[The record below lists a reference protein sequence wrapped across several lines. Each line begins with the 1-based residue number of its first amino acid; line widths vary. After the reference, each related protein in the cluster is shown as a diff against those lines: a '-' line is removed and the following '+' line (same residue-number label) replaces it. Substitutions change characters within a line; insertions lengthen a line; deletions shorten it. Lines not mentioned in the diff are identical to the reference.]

1 MRTQSSMSKTPDAKT
16 LTRRDALDET
26 HPYPGDDPV
35 FELIVLGKEAEG
47 RCQLQFTDLL
57 NDPVLPLKT
66 FRKLFLTE

>member
-35 FELIVLGKEAEG
+35 FELIVKKLKEDANYNLSPQ
-47 RCQLQFTDLL
+47 R
-57 NDPVLPLKT
+57 P
-66 FRKLFLTE
+66 RLTLEDVSKAVSD